1 MTITALLRD
10 IRAKLS
16 PLSGDL
22 AQADAEAIVQQSL
35 NISRTQLYT
44 DTSININDHD
54 FSMIDSV
61 VKRRRRGEP
70 LQYIFGKAYF
80 YDREFFVNSDVLIP
94 RPDTETLV
102 ETVLNTEKGETAY
115 FADIGTGSGIIP
127 AILAAHRTGWAAAAV
142 DISYEA
148 LRAAARNISSDPATG
163 RSPSAPA
170 KTGRLPSAPTNI
182 ILICC
187 DMLSAIKP
195 QNQVDLI
202 VSNPPYI
209 SSVQMKTLDE
219 SVINYEPHA
228 ALHGGEDGLDYY
240 RMISGR
246 AMMYLK
252 EGGRIYLEIGHGQG
266 ESVPQIFREGGW
278 RDIAVIKDLG
288 GRDRGVKIIR

>member
-1 MTITALLRD
+1 
-10 IRAKLS
+10 
-16 PLSGDL
+16 
-22 AQADAEAIVQQSL
+22 
-35 NISRTQLYT
+35 
-44 DTSININDHD
+44 
-54 FSMIDSV
+54 
-61 VKRRRRGEP
+61 

-102 ETVLNTEKGETAY
+102 ETVLNNEKGDTAY

-127 AILAAHRTGWAAAAV
+127 AILAAHRAGWAAVAV

-148 LRAAARNISSDPATG
+148 LRTAARNVSSDPATG
-163 RSPSAPA
+163 RSSAHVRTSA
-170 KTGRLPSAPTNI
+170 TDRLSSAPTNI

-187 DMLSAIKP
+187 DMLSAVKP
-195 QNQVDLI
+195 QNQFDFI

-209 SSVQMKTLDE
+209 SSPEMKTLDE

-252 EGGRIYLEIGHGQG
+252 EGGRIYLEIGHDQG
-266 ESVPQIFREGGW
+266 ESVPQIFREGGR

-288 GRDRGVKIIR
+288 GRDRVVKIIM